1 MRMCHFIF
9 LLTIVLAALVLKI
22 DSKST
27 VSLKSNSETLKV
39 NNNNK
44 SWLKERSHESKH
56 TNKNQNDILVSEEEA
71 LDDEAPK
78 LTVELV
84 LRSIFL
90 FFIFAPI
97 ILTSGLA
104 YISTIFR
111 RYVWYQMIALAISAG
126 GAAFIKVCLPHIHC
140 IYSIF
145 IPVLIT
151 VHIYTY
157 SGVNGLVRDQ
167 ICSPK
172 IFVHYW
178 HHYKVVPHVIVLHIL
193 NKLY

>member
-1 MRMCHFIF
+1 MRMGRLIS
-9 LLTIVLAALVLKI
+9 LLTIILAALVLKI

-27 VSLKSNSETLKV
+27 VSLKSNTESLKV

-56 TNKNQNDILVSEEEA
+56 TITNKNNNLVSEEEA

-104 YISTIFR
+104 YISVLFR

-126 GAAFIKVCLPHIHC
+126 GAAFIKVRLISLHIYYVHF
-140 IYSIF
+140 IF
-145 IPVLIT
+145 ILNI
-151 VHIYTY
+151 Y
-157 SGVNGLVRDQ
+157 SGVNGLVQDQ

-172 IFVHYW
+172 IFVHY
-178 HHYKVVPHVIVLHIL
+178 
-193 NKLY
+193 